1 MAFLHSKRSGPRGA
15 FSARCKP
22 RFTPPLFYKNRHR
35 NLWQQNNCCM
45 DTISK
50 TFKSGY
56 FFRLIRKDY
65 NPFTPDIITID
76 DQTIYHKRR
85 RWYLLSTNY
94 QKYHFQSIIGFDVR
108 TELFG
113 ADLVI
118 DTNGSSAIHIRG
130 FSKSNA
136 KRISAVCSEL
146 IIKNAPRNIID
157 SLNSSLNKLTQS
169 KDLPNSIADELVKL
183 KRLLDDNSITQDE
196 FDKLKQKFFNS

>member
-1 MAFLHSKRSGPRGA
+1 
-15 FSARCKP
+15 
-22 RFTPPLFYKNRHR
+22 
-35 NLWQQNNCCM
+35 M

>member
-1 MAFLHSKRSGPRGA
+1 M
-15 FSARCKP
+15 
-22 RFTPPLFYKNRHR
+22 N
-35 NLWQQNNCCM
+35 
-45 DTISK
+45 TISK

-65 NPFTPDIITID
+65 NPFTPDVITID

-113 ADLVI
+113 ADIVI
-118 DTNGSSAIHIRG
+118 ETNGSSTIHIRG
-130 FSKSNA
+130 FSKSKA
-136 KRISAVCSEL
+136 KEIASVCSEL

-157 SLNSSLNKLTQS
+157 SLNSNLNKLAQS
-169 KDLPNSIADELVKL
+169 KEAPVSVADELTKL
-183 KRLLDDNSITQDE
+183 KRLLNDNSINQDE
-196 FDKLKQKFFNS
+196 FNKLKQKLLNN